1 MTNCSK
7 VVLKAYKNK
16 SVQTRD
22 YDSNRVR
29 VIRKKSIKKRAENI
43 ENRHLRR
50 SMILRLCSFCA

>member
-29 VIRKKSIKKRAENI
+29 VIRKKYKKESRK
-43 ENRHLRR
+43 H
-50 SMILRLCSFCA
+50 